1 MTPRVTLHA
10 SRLESRRP
18 TCFAVFAGLA
28 TLASLGMLSGGCK
41 DSGVKSAEFAK
52 GHAESL
58 AALVEKD
65 VGEVERGL
73 PEGAKKGTAAFV
85 GKEGVEREP
94 AAVRRGLQKVQREV
108 PDLLVAKSTFFALV
122 DPKGI
127 AIRNN
132 LETDAMAGQDIF
144 TLFPTLRDSAT
155 KGFVSTSG
163 TFPNAISLQGPD
175 RTWVAASPIKGA
187 DGQLAAYFVTGW
199 SYRRFAYHLQESLR
213 GELKEKLL
221 NAGDKGKLP
230 ILYVAIFDATGVYSA
245 PQTPDLNEKALKD
258 LAPVE
263 KTKGGLQTGTVNLE
277 GRSFGWA
284 AVRTPKLG
292 PDMGVALL
300 RSEI

>member
-1 MTPRVTLHA
+1 MASSTPSARATRFPV
-10 SRLESRRP
+10 
-18 TCFAVFAGLA
+18 FYAVALPVA
-28 TLASLGMLSGGCK
+28 LPMVLVAGCK
-41 DSGVKSAEFAK
+41 DPGLKSAEFAK
-52 GHAESL
+52 GHAETL

-73 PEGAKKGTAAFV
+73 PEGAKKGTKAFLV
-85 GKEGVEREP
+85 KEGVEREP
-94 AAVRRGLQKVQREV
+94 ANVRRSLQKVQREV

-122 DPKGI
+122 DAKGI

-144 TLFPTLRDSAT
+144 TLFPALRESDT
-155 KGFVSTSG
+155 KGFVATSG
-163 TFPNAISLQGPD
+163 IFPNAISLQGPD
-175 RTWVAASPIKGA
+175 RTWVAAAPIKTEA
-187 DGQLAAYFVTGW
+187 GQVAAYFVTGW

-230 ILYVAIFDATGVYSA
+230 ILYVAVFDATGVYSA
-245 PQTPDLNEKALKD
+245 PQTPDLNEKALKE
-258 LAPVE
+258 LGPVE
-263 KTKGGLQTGTVNLE
+263 KTKNGAATGTLNLE

-284 AVRTPKLG
+284 ATRTPKLG
-292 PDMGVALL
+292 PDTGVAVL

>member
-1 MTPRVTLHA
+1 MTSLG
-10 SRLESRRP
+10 SRLVLGF
-18 TCFAVFAGLA
+18 TAFG
-28 TLASLGMLSGGCK
+28 TLALASGCK
-41 DSGVKSAEFAK
+41 DSGAKSAEFAK
-52 GHAESL
+52 QHAESL
-58 AALVEKD
+58 ATLVEKD

-73 PEGAKKGTAAFV
+73 PEGAKKGAATFV
-85 GKEGVEREP
+85 GKDGVEREP
-94 AAVRRGLQKVQREV
+94 AVVRRGLQKVQREV

-122 DPKGI
+122 DAKGV

-144 TLFPTLRDSAT
+144 TLFPALRESAT
-155 KGFVSTSG
+155 TGFISTSG
-163 TFPNAISLQGPD
+163 TFPGAISLQGPD
-175 RTWVAASPIKGA
+175 RTWVAAAPVKGS
-187 DGQLAAYFVTGW
+187 DGQVAAFFVTGW

-221 NAGDKGKLP
+221 SANDKGKLP
-230 ILYVAIFDATGVYSA
+230 ILYVAVFDATGVYSA

-258 LAPVE
+258 LGPVE
-263 KTKGGLQTGTVNLE
+263 KTKGGVATGTLNLE

-292 PDMGVALL
+292 ADMGIALL